1 MVMLVTLQQA
11 SDHLRRDTGDDDAD
25 LTLKI
30 AGVSRAILNYLKNDM
45 LAYQFE
51 MDEYGKPILDS
62 SGDIVYLR
70 DSGGDFIAREEV
82 QAAVLIML
90 GQVYIDRDANAY
102 TEGNTEDRLGKMSL
116 PKVVHWILDPIR
128 KPSYA

>member
-30 AGVSRAILNYLKNDM
+30 AGISRAILNYLKNDM

-51 MDEYGKPILDS
+51 MDDQGKPVLDS

-70 DSGGDFIAREEV
+70 DSANHLIAREEV

-128 KPSYA
+128 KLSYA

>member
-1 MVMLVTLQQA
+1 MVMLVTLSQA
-11 SDHLRRDTGDDDAD
+11 SEHLRRDTGDDDAD
-25 LTLKI
+25 LLLKI
-30 AGVSRAILNYLKNDM
+30 SAASGAVLNYLKNNM

-51 MDEYGKPILDS
+51 ADEKGKPVLDS
-62 SGDIVYLR
+62 SGDIVYLL
-70 DSGGDFIAREEV
+70 DSSGDYIPREEV
-82 QAAVLIML
+82 QAAVLVLI

-128 KPSYA
+128 SPSYA